1 MDDLKHDNLPV
12 ILPTYDDDPLLTTE
26 EAAAYLGLAP
36 STLATWRVRRSD
48 GPRFLKIGRKVLYP
62 RSELKRFRAE
72 CMRTST
78 SG

>member
-1 MDDLKHDNLPV
+1 MDDLKHDNLP
-12 ILPTYDDDPLLTTE
+12 ITLPIREDDPLQNTA
-26 EAAAYLGLAP
+26 EAAMFLGLAP

-62 RSELKRFRAE
+62 RSELKRFRAQ